1 MKLTALQID
10 GFGKLVDR
18 SIAFDPHFNVVV
30 GENEAGKSTL
40 CSAILAMLYGLGR
53 GEKERWRPWDGS
65 RYAGRLT
72 YELEDGRTFEIQRE
86 FDRDSKGVRVY
97 DESGNDASGDA
108 AIGKTIAPG
117 EAHLGLP
124 LEVFVNAS
132 FLAQGDVMIDGA
144 RAERITH
151 SLAHALDGGPRED
164 AALGALAR
172 LDAAIAEYV
181 GKKRATV
188 NAPLRHLLDETR
200 EAQERAI
207 EMRDRL
213 RALDDVRARLAAERT
228 RAAEYEAALR
238 RQETQGRALRAY
250 ALRSR
255 IDSLREVRD
264 DLAALSAERA
274 QYDDVQG
281 FPDGLVDELE
291 ANYREW
297 HTNAA
302 LARSQADE
310 AQRGRMTP
318 ALATEFEERSA
329 DGGSLSD
336 SEFEELV
343 ASAAQATAARDR
355 ATAAADGAQAARRSV
370 EGGSE
375 LFGVLLTAG
384 IFVAIAAGILYGF
397 AEIVFAIPAAVLAVV
412 LVLAAVLRWNG
423 RRATTRLV
431 RAKQRE
437 ADQASA
443 AEQAA
448 AERVAKV
455 LGPLGASSVDDLAR
469 KRDRA
474 IELRARKSEAA
485 RLATIAAQTQKRAEE
500 AAAEFDAIVARI
512 VEPSGSRSHDLEAVK
527 RIEARK
533 RTRDGIDVRLSM
545 IDVRRG
551 DLLGEDDE
559 FALEAELGDLLASG
573 VEPHAPAD
581 GSSVRAFEA
590 ERSDLQRRASEAE
603 RSVAALEAELHLS
616 EASIGDVAA
625 LDEKVALLRGR
636 VESLERFE
644 AAIELARGTIDRRT
658 KEAHQKFARRL
669 SDYASRAFAEVTNAR
684 YAEIRIDPTTLAVR
698 VRSPEND
705 AIVDV
710 ARLSAGT
717 REQAYLVTRL
727 AMAQMFSEGLEA
739 APLLLDDPF
748 AYWDDGRIERVL
760 PILESFARAG
770 TQLTI
775 CTTSEALAH
784 AAQERGANRVELSRS
799 ATLNRS

>member
-1 MKLTALQID
+1 VKLVNLKID

-18 SIAFDPHFNVVV
+18 DVTFDPYFNVVV

-40 CSAILAMLYGLGR
+40 CSAILALLYGVPR

-65 RYAGRLT
+65 RYSARLT
-72 YELEDGRTFEIQRE
+72 YELSDGRTFEVQRE

-97 DESGNDASGDA
+97 DASGNDASGEV

-124 LEVFVNAS
+124 VEVFVNAS
-132 FLAQGDVMIDGA
+132 FLAQGDATIDGA

-151 SLAHALDGGPRED
+151 TLAHALDGGPRED
-164 AALGALAR
+164 AALGALGR
-172 LDAAIAEYV
+172 LDDAIAEHV

-188 NAPLRHLLDETR
+188 NAPLRHLNDEIA
-200 EAQERAI
+200 EAQERAND
-207 EMRDRL
+207 MRDRL
-213 RALDDVRARLAAERT
+213 RALDDLRARLAAERV
-228 RAAEYEAALR
+228 RSAEFEAALR
-238 RQETQGRALRAY
+238 RQETQSRALRAY
-250 ALRSR
+250 TLRSR
-255 IDSLREVRD
+255 IESLREVRD

-274 QYDDVQG
+274 QYDDVG
-281 FPDGLVDELE
+281 SFPEGLVDELE

-297 HTNAA
+297 HTNSA

-310 AQRGRMTP
+310 AHRGRMTP
-318 ALATEFEERSA
+318 ALATELEERNA

-336 SEFEELV
+336 EAFHELLT
-343 ASAAQATAARDR
+343 SGAAATAARDR
-355 ATAAADGAQAARRSV
+355 ATAAADQAQAARRSV

-375 LFGVLLTAG
+375 LFGVLATAG
-384 IFVAIAAGILYGF
+384 AFVAVAAGVLYAF
-397 AEIVFAIPAAVLAVV
+397 NEVVFAIPAAVLAVV
-412 LVLAAVLRWNG
+412 LFAAAVVRWSS
-423 RRATTRLV
+423 RRSTTRLV
-431 RAKQRE
+431 RVKQRE
-437 ADQASA
+437 ADEASA
-443 AEQAA
+443 AERAA
-448 AERVAKV
+448 AERVASV
-455 LGPLGASSVDDLAR
+455 LSPLGAASIDDLSR
-469 KRDRA
+469 KRERA
-474 IELRARKSEAA
+474 LELRARKVEAA
-485 RLATIAAQTQKRAEE
+485 RLATTAAETQKRAD
-500 AAAEFDAIVARI
+500 AAAAAFDAIVVRI
-512 VEPSGSRSHDLEAVK
+512 VEPSGSRSHDLEAIK

-559 FALEAELGDLLASG
+559 FALEAELSDLLGSG
-573 VEPHAPAD
+573 VEPHAPPD
-581 GSSVRAFEA
+581 GSSARAFEA
-590 ERSDLQRRASEAE
+590 ERSDLQRRASESE

-616 EASIGDVAA
+616 EANIGDVAA
-625 LDEKVALLRGR
+625 LDEKVALLRTR
-636 VESLERFE
+636 AESLERFE
-644 AAIELARGTIDRRT
+644 AAIELARATIDQRT

-669 SDYASRAFAEVTNAR
+669 SDYASRTFADVTNAR

-710 ARLSAGT
+710 DRLSAGT

-760 PILESFARAG
+760 PILEAFARAG

-775 CTTSEALAH
+775 CTTSEALAG
-784 AAQERGANRVELSRS
+784 AAQSRGANRLELSRS
-799 ATLNRS
+799 ATVNHL